1 MGGEIWPFW
10 GDLWEK
16 MEPAARISAGV
27 LIVEMGRERNMGC
40 SGLPWAWIFLVLWR
54 KMLLEAVGP
63 KSLTEPSA
71 ERALGQMGV
80 LLQFLVNQRQ
90 KCVLPRSLGRETV
103 PRRAVKLFLELEAK
117 RLLLPEQLVWRR
129 DQGQDSERGPGPG
142 AASWGGSSVKASI
155 CATSLG

>member
-1 MGGEIWPFW
+1 
-10 GDLWEK
+10 
-16 MEPAARISAGV
+16 
-27 LIVEMGRERNMGC
+27 
-40 SGLPWAWIFLVLWR
+40 
-54 KMLLEAVGP
+54 MLLEAVGP

-103 PRRAVKLFLELEAK
+103 PRRAVKLILELEAK

-129 DQGQDSERGPGPG
+129 DQGQDSERGLGPG

-155 CATSLG
+155 CARSLG